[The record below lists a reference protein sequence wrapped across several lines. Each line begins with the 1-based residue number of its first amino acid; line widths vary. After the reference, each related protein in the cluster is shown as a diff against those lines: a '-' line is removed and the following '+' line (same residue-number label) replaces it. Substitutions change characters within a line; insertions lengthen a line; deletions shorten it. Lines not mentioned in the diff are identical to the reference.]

1 MEFDFTT
8 LPRMARGK
16 LLNATVVPR
25 PIAWVVTRQPG
36 GGTNAAPF
44 SFANVVSTEPSLLCI
59 GMAARDGGDKDSL
72 VNIRRS
78 GQFVVN
84 LVSEPMAEAMN
95 HTSIDFPTEVDELA
109 HFGIATQPSSR
120 IDPPRIAGSPVAM
133 ECETYQLVELPG
145 SGAVV
150 IGRVL
155 AMHIQDDM
163 MLDAERHYVDTPKLR
178 LIARMHGRGWYA
190 RTSDLFDLPRPPEAR

>member
-44 SFANVVSTEPSLLCI
+44 SFANVVATEPSLLCI
-59 GMAARDGGDKDSL
+59 GMAARDGADKDSL
-72 VNIRRS
+72 ANIRRS

-84 LVSEPMAEAMN
+84 LVSESMAEAMN
-95 HTSIDFPTEVDELA
+95 HTSIDFPAEVDELA
-109 HFGIATQPSSR
+109 HFGIAK
-120 IDPPRIAGSPVAM
+120 
-133 ECETYQLVELPG
+133 CETYQLVELPG

-155 AMHIQDDM
+155 AMHIQDEM